1 MMMKM
6 KLASAA
12 LLSLVILAT
21 QTGAANAQAAQR
33 LRFAPGTDTVT
44 RTGTL
49 TFGDSNHYVIR
60 LGKDDKLSVTANSAN
75 NNVIL
80 VIWGADGEVLLTDH
94 ADASSWSGVTPKTQD
109 YFIDVRA
116 IDGTSANY
124 ALTVTADPIKP
135 NPPHGRVKRIVFPP
149 GISTV
154 TERGRVVPGG
164 PARFVVKGSARQFL
178 QVALTAEEQAVALT
192 IYGADGTVLLS
203 PMAGAT
209 SFSGVLNTTQ
219 DYFITVTIQGAGFAL
234 YTLTVTLESPV
245 Y

>member
-1 MMMKM
+1 M
-6 KLASAA
+6 
-12 LLSLVILAT
+12 LLSTVILIA
-21 QTGAANAQAAQR
+21 QTGVAHGQAAQR
-33 LRFAPGTDTVT
+33 LRFPPGTDTVT

-49 TFGDSNHYVIR
+49 TFGDSAHYVIR
-60 LGKDDKLSVTANSAN
+60 LGQNDKLSVTASSAN

-80 VIWGADGEVLLTDH
+80 VIWGADGDVLLSDH
-94 ADASSWSGVTPKTQD
+94 ADASCWSGITPKTQD

-124 ALTVTADPIKP
+124 DLSVTADPIKP

-164 PARFVVKGSARQFL
+164 PATFVLKGNAQQFL
-178 QVALTAEEQAVALT
+178 QVQLTAVEQAVALT

-209 SFSGVLNTTQ
+209 SFSGVLNKTQ
-219 DYFITVTIQGAGFAL
+219 DYYITVAIQGAGFAL
-234 YTLTVTLESPV
+234 YMLTITLESPV